1 MQTCL
6 SPLPPHLKNISALLS
21 AKQQLCS
28 IIRICASIIGICGTS
43 PSLTDLL
50 SRMYGERG
58 KSILLFHYLLEC
70 TPKRRHFFLSPPT
83 TDVSERINEISV
95 LPICMVLTT
104 VYMPVFNTTLYALVH
119 LCNVLVFLKPHPND
133 SEVAKIQPNIFGQHN

>member
-1 MQTCL
+1 MWDITFPNRPTFSYVWRTGKIY
-6 SPLPPHLKNISALLS
+6 SPLPLS
-21 AKQQLCS
+21 VRMHAKEKTL
-28 IIRICASIIGICGTS
+28 
-43 PSLTDLL
+43 
-50 SRMYGERG
+50 
-58 KSILLFHYLLEC
+58 
-70 TPKRRHFFLSPPT
+70 FFLPPPT